1 MRATHRF
8 FGDLLLGGVRLQ
20 RLECELHEVPNNEE
34 ELWSGRFR
42 ISKNMLDLFEL
53 DRPYLLELEDGRKG
67 RVVVD
72 SIAETE
78 STDANSKVEQPEM
91 MLEFKPAPRS

>member
-42 ISKNMLDLFEL
+42 IPQNKAGLFEL

-67 RVVVD
+67 RVIVH
-72 SIAETE
+72 AMNK
-78 STDANSKVEQPEM
+78 ANPADPNSPQM
-91 MLEFKPAPRS
+91 LLEFQPAPK